1 MIKAA
6 AHVAGG
12 IAVLQSPGQDLI
24 HSRAGNDP
32 ELAELRYLPARVANL
47 IRPRPC
53 HPWMDGRKVVHA
65 TYFRIGPPGPNV

>member
-6 AHVAGG
+6 AHVAAG

-32 ELAELRYLPARVANL
+32 ELAELRYS
-47 IRPRPC
+47 PRE
-53 HPWMDGRKVVHA
+53 
-65 TYFRIGPPGPNV
+65 PPI